1 MNTLIWDKL
10 PDCILDK
17 IYSKIIYKQNKDLL
31 EDIRSYTLTIN
42 FIKGNIIVNNDNT
55 YKELLWYLIL
65 YYDKDK
71 DDNKKIHDKYINIIN
86 SKLVLYY
93 IKRYIMKLNT
103 NDRYRLIRLLYFKE

>member
-42 FIKGNIIVNNDNT
+42 FIVNNNNT
-55 YKELLWYLIL
+55 YNELLWYLML
-65 YYDKDK
+65 YYDKDNR
-71 DDNKKIHDKYINIIN
+71 DNKTIHDKYENIVN
-86 SKLVLYY
+86 SNMELLY
-93 IKRYIMKLNT
+93 IKRYIMKINT
-103 NDRYRLIRLLYFKE
+103 DDRYRLIRLLYFKE